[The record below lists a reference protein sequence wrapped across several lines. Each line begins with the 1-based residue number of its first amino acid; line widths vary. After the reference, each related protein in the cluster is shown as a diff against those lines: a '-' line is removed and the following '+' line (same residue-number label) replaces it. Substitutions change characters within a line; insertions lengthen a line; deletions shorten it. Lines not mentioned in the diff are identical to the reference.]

1 MNIEALEVLLQDR
14 AESVPLVMLTL
25 TNNTGGGQP
34 VSLENIRN
42 VRAICREFSKPL
54 YLDGCRFAENAW
66 FIKERESGYQ
76 EKSIAE
82 IVREIASLVDGMT
95 MSAKKDGLGH
105 IGGWIALHDDEVAR
119 RCTENLILT
128 EGFTTYGGL
137 AGRDM
142 EIISQGLKE
151 VVKEEY
157 LSQRIGQIQYFGK
170 RLIEEGIPIIEPV
183 GGHAV
188 YIDAKQVLPHIPS
201 LSYPAHS
208 MAVELFLEGGIRACE
223 IGTVM
228 FGKCANGMEQP
239 APMELVRLAVPRR
252 VYTKEHIDYAVS
264 VIKRVCDKATSIR
277 GLRIKRQPDILRH
290 FTAEFEYHD
299 DSMQMTM

>member
-1 MNIEALEVLLQDR
+1 MYIIYFFIYVCVCVCVYI
-14 AESVPLVMLTL
+14 SYVY
-25 TNNTGGGQP
+25 
-34 VSLENIRN
+34 SI
-42 VRAICREFSKPL
+42 
-54 YLDGCRFAENAW
+54 RFAENAW

-151 VVKEEY
+151 VVTEEY

-201 LSYPAHS
+201 LSYPGD
-208 MAVELFLEGGIRACE
+208 VQVNQLL
-223 IGTVM
+223 
-228 FGKCANGMEQP
+228 
-239 APMELVRLAVPRR
+239 
-252 VYTKEHIDYAVS
+252 D
-264 VIKRVCDKATSIR
+264 VIFW
-277 GLRIKRQPDILRH
+277 RIECKI
-290 FTAEFEYHD
+290 TNC
-299 DSMQMTM
+299 